1 MNITRIRQNFLNNK
15 VFEII
20 PDITKMTNKGNIT
33 DESLIKLFK
42 LDKQDIQCIEKYKVS
57 GEGRLTDSEIKYF
70 KNWKLDKGLSK
81 SSVIEPG
88 PEHIPDV
95 EGPIPISPKPK
106 KSPKSKSKSPKP
118 KKTINKSKC
127 SPLHPAPVDGKCP
140 KDKPY
145 EKNGCCQKTDPKTK
159 KKKGGHRHRRNKRS
173 RRKSRKRK

>member
-1 MNITRIRQNFLNNK
+1 MNIPT
-15 VFEII
+15 
-20 PDITKMTNKGNIT
+20 ITNENIYN
-33 DESLIKLFK
+33 IFK
-42 LDKQDIQCIEKYKVS
+42 LDDEDKKCINIFKLH
-57 GEGRLTDSEIKYF
+57 GEGRLTDSKIKEF
-70 KNWKLDKGLSK
+70 KNWKLGKVLSK

-106 KSPKSKSKSPKP
+106 SKSKPKSKPKSPKP

-127 SPLHPAPVDGKCP
+127 SKLHPPIPCKPGMYN
-140 KDKPY
+140 KDNK
-145 EKNGCCQKTDPKTK
+145 GCCYKVPKTK